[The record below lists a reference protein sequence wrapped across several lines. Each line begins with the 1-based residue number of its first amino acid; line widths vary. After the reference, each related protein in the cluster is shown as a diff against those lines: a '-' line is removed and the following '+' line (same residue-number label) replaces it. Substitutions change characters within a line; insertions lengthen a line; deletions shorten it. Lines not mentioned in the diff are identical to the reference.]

1 MTCKWMSDDG
11 QDICCN
17 GDCSYAA
24 DFCPYIM
31 CGADAQKLC
40 IYAEFKKDKEVSDE
54 QRRSNQHNYESCGQA
69 LKWN

>member
-1 MTCKWMSDDG
+1 MACKWMSDDG

-17 GDCSYAA
+17 SDCSYAA

-40 IYAEFKKDKEVSDE
+40 ICAEFEKDKE
-54 QRRSNQHNYESCGQA
+54 A
-69 LKWN
+69 